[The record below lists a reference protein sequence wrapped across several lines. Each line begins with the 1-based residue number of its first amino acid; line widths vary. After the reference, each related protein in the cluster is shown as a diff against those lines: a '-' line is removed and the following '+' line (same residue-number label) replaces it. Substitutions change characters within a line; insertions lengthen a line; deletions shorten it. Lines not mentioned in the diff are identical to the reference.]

1 MLGAAV
7 RGSRRPGALTGTR
20 YYAFGGTTVALRDGT
35 GVSYLIGDVQGSA
48 TVLIPAGDGTG
59 DPDAVVASRNAYT
72 PYGVTRGSD
81 NLATDRG
88 WLGQVEDA
96 SSGLTYLNAR
106 YYDPAIARF
115 ISPDPLMDP
124 TDPRTLDPYRY
135 ADNNPVLFTDP
146 SGLAPSCSGL
156 TGQAYKNCSGYA
168 TTTYNYMTG
177 KTTAKKNEELAKS
190 GKAGVNKTTPKPK
203 ASKSGGSAS
212 GASTKTYK
220 GVNLGKTDFVM
231 GAFIE
236 GQRAGSG
243 WFLGDSDSHGDG
255 RGFAHNAGTVFTDSR
270 FSMFYSSKSGTLTL
284 RVNVSCEYPETAI
297 CTAPKVT
304 AGTFAV
310 ATDERAVR
318 SLLPPPR
325 RSCGWP
331 GQEYCADAVPDWM
344 VVFSGKN
351 SALQSAGG
359 LQSEFVPS
367 LNLSVEGYTQANGS
381 TTVKIVGSGFPS
393 VELGTVDRAGAYTPV
408 IQDRASMPSEWAGAG
423 LLLTSRALS
432 ANIGP

>member
-72 PYGVTRGSD
+72 PYGVTRGDD

-88 WLGQVEDA
+88 WLGQVEDQ

-135 ADNNPVLFTDP
+135 ADNNPVVFTDP
-146 SGLAPSCSGL
+146 GGLAPSCSGL

-190 GKAGVNKTTPKPK
+190 GKAGVNKTTPKK
-203 ASKSGGSAS
+203 SSKKSSKTSAS
-212 GASTKTYK
+212 SKGGKGGTSPAKAVTPQAKFLSVPTADMLTPWERELMSNFSGPATDGFFATVATLRLVAAQQRHPKTALNDLN
-220 GVNLGKTDFVM
+220 V
-231 GAFIE
+231 FIYDKFMHE
-236 GQRAGSG
+236 TPLDEELSQQLTIYYIREQRKD
-243 WFLGDSDSHGDG
+243 FLGAASEAGDVFFDVVG
-255 RGFAHNAGTVFTDSR
+255 QAGGTVASDV
-270 FSMFYSSKSGTLTL
+270 LTVAKAVKAA
-284 RVNVSCEYPETAI
+284 RT
-297 CTAPKVT
+297 VT
-304 AGTFAV
+304 AVV
-310 ATDERAVR
+310 A
-318 SLLPPPR
+318 
-325 RSCGWP
+325 G
-331 GQEYCADAVPDWM
+331 
-344 VVFSGKN
+344 N
-351 SALQSAGG
+351 QSAGSIG
-359 LQSEFVPS
+359 ASFQGPS
-367 LNLSVEGYTQANGS
+367 S
-381 TTVKIVGSGFPS
+381 
-393 VELGTVDRAGAYTPV
+393 DRAWDVFQLGLDMAASDPV
-408 IQDRASMPSEWAGAG
+408 VLHWDWGSK
-423 LLLTSRALS
+423 
-432 ANIGP
+432 